1 MPFSSGGSDARGG
14 TPLFL
19 TTATRDSDGAQFL
32 VGVNFW
38 GTVHEGQ
45 FVQTCNTHIQFLGV
59 LTADMFPSVGSILRL
74 GNGSYFKCTSK
85 SKNVG
90 FGMKYP
96 GTVVDMYSYKGTRIG
111 QTQMFNEYFPY
122 TATSGIYKSGVCQN
136 WAPTSYAIQRN
147 TVDESNNFDIVDYD
161 SFISML
167 QDTNSVIRSVT
178 PTGIFYWSGETPP
191 PSSWAYQYYV
201 ASNASG
207 GALSAQAKQ
216 DLLDFWGPNTNNP
229 NLKNDILP
237 PDFTLDTSGE
247 NIPNADYPS
256 LNQNDNTDFIKT
268 DTLISVSDLGILN
281 LYSPTFGQMLNF
293 HNYLWS
299 TDFLQNWDNQL
310 KKLFGSPEE
319 QIIALLAIYADI
331 PLNASTSTIILGN
344 IDSGVSSATVAKQY
358 ITLDCGSIDIPRVW
372 GNFLDF
378 EPYTTISIY
387 LPFISTVELSA
398 NEIVGKNLH
407 LQYKIDVLTGACVA
421 QLKASDEKKENIIL
435 NVSGNCGI
443 QLPWSS
449 ANYNQLVSNSINAL
463 ATIGTTTL
471 TGGLAPV
478 LNAESITAGAGE
490 LASMGSGTVKNVFS
504 GASPRFSRG
513 GSFNTNNGVLC
524 DKIPHLLITRPIQS
538 LAQNYNTFNGFPS
551 NVMSKIGALKGFTI
565 IDKINLQG
573 VSATAEEQEQIVNI
587 LKTGV
592 IIN

>member
-1 MPFSSGGSDARGG
+1 M
-14 TPLFL
+14 
-19 TTATRDSDGAQFL
+19 
-32 VGVNFW
+32 
-38 GTVHEGQ
+38 
-45 FVQTCNTHIQFLGV
+45 I
-59 LTADMFPSVGSILRL
+59 
-74 GNGSYFKCTSK
+74 
-85 SKNVG
+85 
-90 FGMKYP
+90 
-96 GTVVDMYSYKGTRIG
+96 
-111 QTQMFNEYFPY
+111 
-122 TATSGIYKSGVCQN
+122 
-136 WAPTSYAIQRN
+136 
-147 TVDESNNFDIVDYD
+147 
-161 SFISML
+161 
-167 QDTNSVIRSVT
+167 
-178 PTGIFYWSGETPP
+178 
-191 PSSWAYQYYV
+191 
-201 ASNASG
+201 
-207 GALSAQAKQ
+207 
-216 DLLDFWGPNTNNP
+216 
-229 NLKNDILP
+229 
-237 PDFTLDTSGE
+237 
-247 NIPNADYPS
+247 
-256 LNQNDNTDFIKT
+256 
-268 DTLISVSDLGILN
+268 
-281 LYSPTFGQMLNF
+281 
-293 HNYLWS
+293 
-299 TDFLQNWDNQL
+299 FLQNWDSQL

-331 PLNASTSTIILGN
+331 PLNASTATIILGN

-478 LNAESITAGAGE
+478 LNAESISAGAGE

-551 NVMSKIGALKGFTI
+551 NVLSKIGALKGFTI

-573 VSATAEEQEQIVNI
+573 VPATAEEQEQIVNI

-592 IIN
+592 IIT

>member
-1 MPFSSGGSDARGG
+1 MALGGISRDRRGG

-19 TTATRDSDGAQFL
+19 TTATRDSDGAKFL

-38 GTVHEGQ
+38 GTTHNGQ
-45 FVQTCNTHIQFLGV
+45 YVLTTNAREQFIGT
-59 LTADMFPSVGSILRL
+59 LTADMFPNVNDVLRL

-85 SKNVG
+85 TENVG
-90 FGMKYP
+90 LGTRYP
-96 GTVVDMYSYKGTRIG
+96 GTKVELWSYKNIRIG
-111 QTQMFNEYFPY
+111 QAQMFNEFYSY
-122 TATSGIYKSGVCQN
+122 NETTGTYRKGLCQN
-136 WAPTSYAIQRN
+136 WSLAGSGLERTNRN
-147 TVDESNNFDIVDYD
+147 INDYD
-161 SFISML
+161 SFMSAL
-167 QDTNSVIRSVT
+167 QDTNSEIYTVSISGV
-178 PTGIFYWSGETPP
+178 FLWSGVIPP
-191 PSSWAYQYYV
+191 PSDWRYNQLITFSAGGGSLSSQQKQYLY
-201 ASNASG
+201 
-207 GALSAQAKQ
+207 
-216 DLLDFWGPNTNNP
+216 DFWGPNVNNP

-237 PDFTLDTSGE
+237 PDFTLDYSE
-247 NIPNADYPS
+247 PNVPNADYPS
-256 LNQNDNTDFIKT
+256 AFKNDNTDFT
-268 DTLISVSDLGILN
+268 NTNTMISSSDLGVLN
-281 LYSPTFGQMLNF
+281 LYSPTFGEMLAF

-299 TDFLQNWDNQL
+299 SDFLQNWESQL

-331 PLNASTSTIILGN
+331 PLNASTATIVLGN
-344 IDSGVSSATVAKQY
+344 INSGVSSATVAKQY
-358 ITLDCGSIDIPRVW
+358 ITLDCGSIDVPRVW

-421 QLKASDEKKENIIL
+421 QLKISDEERENVIL

-463 ATIGTTTL
+463 ATIGATTI
-471 TGGLAPV
+471 TGGLAPI
-478 LNAESITAGAGE
+478 LNGETTTAGGGE
-490 LASMGSGTVKNVFS
+490 LAISGSGTLKNVFS

-538 LAQNYNTFNGFPS
+538 LAQNYNTYNGFPS

-573 VSATAEEQEQIVNI
+573 VTATAEEQEQII
-587 LKTGV
+587 HLLKTGV
-592 IIN
+592 LIT